1 MKKIIALIIVCISF
15 GANAQISE
23 FEKFMQQSQK
33 DFSTY
38 KKKEKKDFEKYR
50 AKMNAEFA
58 SYLKESWERFSTKK
72 EKKNFTKPKPKNPIF
87 KKKTI
92 KRDKPRELKTIPSI
106 IKDNIKTNPIA
117 IRDIK
122 PIIIKDHSKIEAF
135 KIDFYGTPIIITLAK
150 NYNIEFYG
158 TSEREIAKTWEST
171 TNAKTDILVSSC
183 MKIRKQ
189 LALCD
194 WAYVELCGE
203 IAKIISNNNKN
214 KEVFIHGYLLTQSS
228 FDMRLAKT
236 TDQKLC
242 LLLPSNNKIYNYTYI
257 NIDNKRY
264 YVINGKSS
272 SNGYYTYKKGMAY
285 GKHLCEMSIKKQMLL
300 HGEKLPIRDIVS
312 DNNIEIKVNNNSSLI
327 KFYRNYPTCHWEVYR
342 HSKINKEISD
352 ALDKYIKPEIESLS
366 TKEKLSVLLKFT
378 QKGFKYKTDGEQFGR
393 EKPFFVEET
402 FFYPYCDCEDRSI
415 LFAHLV
421 EKYCNLEVL
430 LVHYPG
436 HLCTA
441 VKIDNIS
448 GDYLVY
454 KNNKYLICDPTYL
467 GAPIGKCMPN
477 YVNSRAKISK

>member
-15 GANAQISE
+15 GVKAQVTE
-23 FEKFMQQSQK
+23 FEKYMQQSQK
-33 DFSTY
+33 EYTTY
-38 KKKEKKDFEKYR
+38 KEKEKKDFEKYR

-58 SYLKESWERFSTKK
+58 SYLKKTWERFSSKK

-87 KKKTI
+87 KKNNIT
-92 KRDKPRELKTIPSI
+92 RDIPRELQTIPNI
-106 IKDNIKTNPIA
+106 IKDKISTKPIA

-122 PIIIKDHSKIEAF
+122 PIEIKDYSSIKRF
-135 KIDFYGTPIIITLAK
+135 KINFYGTPIKVNIAN
-150 NYNIEFYG
+150 NYRVKFFG
-158 TSEREIAKTWEST
+158 TSEKEISRTWKKI
-171 TNAKTDILVSSC
+171 TNKETDILVSSC
-183 MKIRKQ
+183 MEIRKE
-189 LALCD
+189 LSLCD
-194 WAYVELCGE
+194 WAYVELCGK

-214 KEVFIHGYLLTQSS
+214 KEVFIQAYLLTQSS

-236 TDQKLC
+236 RDNKLC

-257 NIDNKRY
+257 NLDNRRY
-264 YVINGKSS
+264 YMINGKSS

-285 GKHLCEMSIKKQMLL
+285 GKHLCDMSIEEPMLL
-300 HGEKLPIRDIVS
+300 KGEKLPTRDIIS
-312 DNNIEIKVNNNSSLI
+312 DKNIEIKVNSNSSLI
-327 KFYRNYPTCHWEVYR
+327 NFYKNYPTCHWEVYR
-342 HSKINKEISD
+342 HSKVTKDISK
-352 ALDKYIKPEIESLS
+352 ALDKYIKPKLESLS
-366 TKEKLSVLLKFT
+366 KEEKLSTLLKFI

-402 FFYPYCDCEDRSI
+402 FFYPYCDCEDRAI

-454 KNNKYLICDPTYL
+454 NNDKYLICDPTYL

-477 YVNSRAKISK
+477 YVNSKARISK